1 MPFKSE
7 AQKSFMYK
15 NKPEIAKRWEQEAKW
30 DRIPEKLPQRV
41 IKTKKR

>member
-7 AQKSFMYK
+7 AQKRFMYK

-30 DRIPEKLPQRV
+30 DKISEKLPKRV
-41 IKTKKR
+41 TNKKKS